1 MIILAAALILL
12 GGVTAV
18 LGLKLFRLLLPFIG
32 LVAGFMVG
40 FGGVQGI
47 FGTGAISLAIAIV
60 MALIVGV
67 IMAILSL
74 VFYEIA
80 VYILAAIVG
89 AAALSYLGIALGL
102 GDNGFLMFLLSLAGG
117 VGGFLLASGGALSTS
132 LVIAVTS
139 VAGVSFIFAGIFL
152 LVGEVSVDDLNEN
165 GIISS
170 VLSVVDDAFLWFIA
184 WFGAALIATRAQVK
198 ALMIEA
204 FDDSFAFV
212 EPNTTKNK

>member
-67 IMAILSL
+67 IMAILSF

-139 VAGVSFIFAGIFL
+139 FTGVSFIFAGIFL

-212 EPNTTKNK
+212 EPNTTKKK